1 MQALAEMTEAHVP
14 VLAREVIDL
23 TAPADGE
30 LVVDCT
36 FGGGGHARLLAER
49 VSPDGLVI
57 GIDRDPAAHSR
68 FEDFARAAECETRFI
83 HDDFSSALAELAA
96 EQIGADVIL
105 LDLGVSS
112 FQIDALE
119 RGFSYVYD
127 APLDMRMNPEQD
139 FNAIDLINAWDE
151 RRLSNIFDRYGEER
165 YARRIAR
172 EIVRRREAAPIE
184 TTHQLVD
191 AVVAAI
197 PTPARFAGGHPAK
210 RVFQA
215 VRIAVNDELGQLE
228 RALPA
233 AWDALAIGGRIAVIS
248 FHSLEDRTTK
258 RFFADLAQGCICP
271 PEFPICTCGRKPQ
284 AEVISRRAISPSAD
298 EVEANPRA
306 RSGKLRVA
314 TKISADRGPEPIL
327 GDWGQA

>member
-1 MQALAEMTEAHVP
+1 MTSAHVP
-14 VLAREVIDL
+14 VLAAEVIDL

-30 LVVDCT
+30 TVVDCT

-49 VSPDGLVI
+49 VSPHGTVI

-68 FEDFARAAECETRFI
+68 FEDFAAEARCETRFI
-83 HDDFSSALAELAA
+83 HEDFSGALAELAD
-96 EQIGADVIL
+96 EQLGADVIL

-127 APLDMRMNPEQD
+127 APLDMRMDPHQD
-139 FNAIDLINAWDE
+139 FNATDLINAWDE

-165 YARRIAR
+165 YARQIAR
-172 EIVRRREAAPIE
+172 EIVRRRESAPIE
-184 TTHQLVD
+184 TTEQLVE
-191 AVVAAI
+191 AIVAAI
-197 PTPARFAGGHPAK
+197 PTPARFAAGHPAK

-228 RALPA
+228 RALPS
-233 AWDALAIGGRIAVIS
+233 AWEALAIGGRMAVIS
-248 FHSLEDRTTK
+248 FHSLEDRMVK
-258 RFFADLAQGCICP
+258 RFFADLAKGCICP
-271 PEFPICTCGRKPQ
+271 PEFPICTCGRTPQ
-284 AEVISRRAISPSAD
+284 AELVSRRAISPSEGEVAD
-298 EVEANPRA
+298 NPRA

-314 TKISADRGPEPIL
+314 RKIAADRAPEPPVGL
-327 GDWGQA
+327 EPLR